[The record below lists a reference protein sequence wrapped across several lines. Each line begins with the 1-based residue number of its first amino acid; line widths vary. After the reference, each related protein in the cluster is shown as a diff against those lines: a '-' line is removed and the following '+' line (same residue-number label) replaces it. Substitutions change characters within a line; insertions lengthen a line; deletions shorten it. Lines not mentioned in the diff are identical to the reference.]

1 MDRRIELLAT
11 HIRDVPDFPKPGII
25 FKDITPLLA
34 SVDGFKA
41 AAELLIERYRP
52 MRLTAIVAIESRGFL
67 FAAPLAISLGLPLH
81 IVRKPGKLPYKT
93 DSVEYSLEYG
103 TGTLEMHQESLRRGD
118 RVLVMDDLLATGGT
132 AAAAAQLAA
141 KQGAEVVEH
150 GFVIELGFLNGRAKL
165 APAPAFALLRF

>member
-1 MDRRIELLAT
+1 MDPRTELLAK

-34 SVDGFKA
+34 SVEAFKA
-41 AAELLIERYRP
+41 ATELLIDRYRAT
-52 MRLTAIVAIESRGFL
+52 RLTAIVAIESRGFL
-67 FAAPLAISLGLPLH
+67 FAAPLAVSLGLPLH

-103 TGTLEMHQESLRRGD
+103 TGTLQMHQDSLRRGD

-132 AAAAAQLAA
+132 AAAAARLAA

-150 GFVIELGFLNGRAKL
+150 GFVIELGFLGGRAKL
-165 APAPAFALLRF
+165 SPTPAFALLTY